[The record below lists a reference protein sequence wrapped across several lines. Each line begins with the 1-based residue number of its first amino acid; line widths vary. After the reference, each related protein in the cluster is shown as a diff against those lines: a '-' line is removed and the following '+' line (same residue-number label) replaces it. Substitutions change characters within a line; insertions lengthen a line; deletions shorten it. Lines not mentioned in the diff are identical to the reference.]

1 MPFWQGWSDP
11 YTEPKRP
18 FRFVVPMP
26 VFVPYPSDLRKISE
40 IIGDD
45 VTRVINPTYNAAYPG
60 DAFGWPEFFAVSC
73 TKPGFKTDVYK
84 SDNVL
89 DGFPKIFHG
98 QKTIWNFDPVTVELI
113 DTYDQDLAA
122 PLTAYLLGGAG
133 VMTTHD
139 HGSQVARIEG
149 QLIPFSNCMTGE
161 SRFEIIELL
170 EHTANPTRP
179 LEKKFKARKYILHN
193 PYISEVDFGTFSNN
207 DDDFTKVKITLMY
220 DSYDYEFIHHR
231 GGSLSS
237 LRDRVQ
243 LRREAL
249 RIRNER
255 NLQKYEQPPLEEERP
270 RREGEVPSVAEL
282 LNEL

>member
-122 PLTAYLLGGAG
+122 TLTAYLLGGAG
-133 VMTTHD
+133 V
-139 HGSQVARIEG
+139 
-149 QLIPFSNCMTGE
+149 
-161 SRFEIIELL
+161 
-170 EHTANPTRP
+170 
-179 LEKKFKARKYILHN
+179 
-193 PYISEVDFGTFSNN
+193 
-207 DDDFTKVKITLMY
+207 
-220 DSYDYEFIHHR
+220 
-231 GGSLSS
+231 
-237 LRDRVQ
+237 
-243 LRREAL
+243 
-249 RIRNER
+249 
-255 NLQKYEQPPLEEERP
+255 
-270 RREGEVPSVAEL
+270 
-282 LNEL
+282 